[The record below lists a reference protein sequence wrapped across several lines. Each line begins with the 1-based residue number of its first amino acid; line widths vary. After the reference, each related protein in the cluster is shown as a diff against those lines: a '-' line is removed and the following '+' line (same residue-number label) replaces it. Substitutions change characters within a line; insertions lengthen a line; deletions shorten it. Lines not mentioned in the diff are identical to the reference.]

1 MIMQRNRIA
10 LILVTVL
17 ISGIVSCKSNKSGI
31 AIPKDASV
39 AVHINVNSLTSKVS
53 WQEIQQTEWFKD
65 VYSNETDSFARKTL
79 ENPAST
85 GVDLQ
90 GDLAFFI
97 RQQGQGGY
105 LVVEGG
111 LKDAAAFEKF
121 ATEVNKGGKVVKN
134 GDVNVLNTGT
144 KSLVSWTAN
153 RFVYIADV
161 PMPTAAAKMSRG
173 SSDSYEPFSF
183 KADSLQKFAVE
194 LFDLPAK
201 NNLADDDRF
210 ASLLKE
216 TGDIHYWVNAE
227 QYGNSLGGLLSMVK
241 LSVLFEGNAY
251 GTTVNFENGKI
262 TLKSKAWYN
271 KELTALMKKYG
282 GGKISEATI
291 NRIPS
296 KNVAAVFAFKYQP
309 EGFRELIKLLGVD
322 GFVNSGLSSVGYS
335 TDEFV
340 KATKGDILV
349 SVTDFEVKSRPMVM
363 DGGSMEVPKDMPTV
377 PDPSAKVLFATSVN
391 DKPSFDKLFGIIQSK
406 SQEFGA
412 FTKDIHFQLNNEWFA
427 AGNSPEL
434 VNGFLSGGNSNL
446 EFAKRISGKSFG
458 AYINV
463 QQILKSTS
471 PLATDSS
478 AKAALDASINL
489 WQDIYGFSTGESNGA
504 YTGEAEI
511 NLVDKNTNSLKQ
523 LNKYI
528 DALSKLKGNKRSPY
542 DAQVKIS
549 DPATM
554 SMAALEPALHH

>member
-1 MIMQRNRIA
+1 MQRNRIS
-10 LILVTVL
+10 LILLTIA
-17 ISGIVSCKSNKSGI
+17 ISGIVSCKSNKTGI

-39 AVHINVNSLTSKVS
+39 AVHIDVKSLTSKVS
-53 WQEIQQTEWFKD
+53 WQEIQQTEWFKQ
-65 VYSNETDSFARKTL
+65 VSNESDSFARKTL
-79 ENPAST
+79 ENPANT

-90 GDLAFFI
+90 GDLAFFMKQ
-97 RQQGQGGY
+97 RGQGGY
-105 LVVEGG
+105 MVIEGG

-121 ATEVNKGGKVVKN
+121 ATEVNKGGKVAKN

-153 RFVYIADV
+153 RFVYIADM
-161 PMPTAAAKMSRG
+161 PMPSAAARMSR
-173 SSDSYEPFSF
+173 SNDENYEPFAF
-183 KADSLQKFAVE
+183 KSDSLQKFAVE

-216 TGDIHYWVNAE
+216 PGDIHYWVNAE
-227 QYGNSLGGLLSMVK
+227 QYGNSLGGFLSMVK

-251 GTTVNFENGKI
+251 GATVNFENGKI
-262 TLKSKAWYN
+262 SLKSKGWYN
-271 KELTALMKKYG
+271 KELTALIKKNG

-296 KNVAAVFAFKYQP
+296 KNVVAAFAFKYQP
-309 EGFRELIKLLGVD
+309 EGFRDLIKLLGVD
-322 GFVNSGLSSVGYS
+322 GFVNSGFNSIGYS

-340 KATKGDILV
+340 KANKGDVLI
-349 SVTDFEVKSRPMVM
+349 SVTDFDVKSRPMVM

-391 DKPSFDKLFGIIQSK
+391 DKPSFDKLFGILQSK
-406 SQEFGA
+406 SQEFSA
-412 FTKDIHFQLNNEWFA
+412 FTKDVHFQLNNEWFA
-427 AGNSPEL
+427 AGNSPEQ
-434 VNGFLSGGNSNL
+434 VNAFLSGGNSNL
-446 EFAKRISGKSFG
+446 EFAKRLSGRSFG
-458 AYINV
+458 GFINV

-478 AKAALDASINL
+478 AKAALDASINM
-489 WQDIYGFSTGESNGA
+489 WQDIYMLSGGESNGA

-511 NLVDKNTNSLKQ
+511 NLVDKSTNSLKQ
-523 LNKYI
+523 LNKYF
-528 DALSKLKGNKRSPY
+528 DALAKLKGNKRSPY
-542 DAQVKIS
+542 DAQVKVS

-554 SMAALEPALHH
+554 SMAALEPALH